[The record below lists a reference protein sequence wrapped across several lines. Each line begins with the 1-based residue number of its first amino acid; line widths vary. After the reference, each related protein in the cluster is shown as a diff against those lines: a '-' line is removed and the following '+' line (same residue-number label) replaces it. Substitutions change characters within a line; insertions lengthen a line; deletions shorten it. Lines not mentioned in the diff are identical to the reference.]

1 MSALFFSALPF
12 LQMWDGRHMDGSW
25 GFGAWLTM
33 TIGML
38 LFWAVIVGGTV
49 WLLRATHLH
58 GPQGSSAIDLARDRY
73 ARGEI
78 GDEEFERIK
87 RGLK

>member
-1 MSALFFSALPF
+1 MSALFLPATPF
-12 LQMWDGRHMDGSW
+12 LQMWDGRHMDSGW

-33 TIGML
+33 TLGML
-38 LFWAVIVGGTV
+38 LFWGLIVGGMV
-49 WLLRATHLH
+49 WLLRTPHFH
-58 GPQGSSAIDLARDRY
+58 GPQGSSAIDIARERY

-78 GDEEFERIK
+78 SDEEFERIK